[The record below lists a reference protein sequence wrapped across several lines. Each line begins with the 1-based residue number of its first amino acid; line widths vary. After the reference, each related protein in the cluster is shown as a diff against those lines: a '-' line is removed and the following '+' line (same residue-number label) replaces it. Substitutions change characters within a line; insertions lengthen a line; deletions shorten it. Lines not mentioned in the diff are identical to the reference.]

1 MPDKTSSILKSV
13 LEKISP
19 SQEELKEYDKII
31 DNFLE
36 KVKKRI
42 ESLKIEANLFVGGSF
57 AKKTVIKKDHYD
69 VDVFIIF
76 DRKYKAEDIS
86 KITKKILNGYENLM
100 KIHGSRDYF
109 KIKIREDFFIEIIPV
124 LKVNKLEEVENTTD
138 LSFSHVRY
146 INKKTKNKKLLDEI
160 RLAKAFCYANGTYGA
175 ESYISGFS
183 GYALELLIIHYGS
196 FLSFVRAIAKDKGK
210 DKIIIDIEK
219 SYKNKKDILTD
230 VSGAK
235 LLSPI
240 VLIDPTHK
248 KRNALAALSAET
260 YMRFKK
266 TAGKFIK
273 KPSAEAFEIKKTD
286 LEKVK
291 RGAKKHEFEF
301 SLIESRTDRQEGDIA
316 GSKLLKFYK
325 HLTEEI
331 TKFFDIKD
339 KGFNYN
345 KKQATRFYFVVKS
358 KKDILVEGPY
368 LKDKENVKAFERIHK
383 NYFTKKGKIYSKDKV
398 DFTIKEFIEKWKKKN
413 SKKIKEM
420 DITNLEI
427 IE

>member
-266 TAGKFIK
+266 TAGKF
-273 KPSAEAFEIKKTD
+273 
-286 LEKVK
+286 
-291 RGAKKHEFEF
+291 
-301 SLIESRTDRQEGDIA
+301 
-316 GSKLLKFYK
+316 
-325 HLTEEI
+325 
-331 TKFFDIKD
+331 
-339 KGFNYN
+339 
-345 KKQATRFYFVVKS
+345 
-358 KKDILVEGPY
+358 
-368 LKDKENVKAFERIHK
+368 
-383 NYFTKKGKIYSKDKV
+383 
-398 DFTIKEFIEKWKKKN
+398 
-413 SKKIKEM
+413 
-420 DITNLEI
+420 
-427 IE
+427 